1 MHTGGGPVPARPA
14 AVASPG
20 PTGHTA
26 TVPLSLDQA
35 AALEHVGDT
44 LYIGFNDDLEKI
56 VFPKLKT
63 VGGALIIE
71 ANGALVSISLPALE
85 RVTKYVHIHDNA
97 GLVGVELPRLKEVG
111 GEVSVVGCP
120 NLGTLKVASGAS
132 PARASRV
139 EVRDCAQEVYP
150 ALHVRTG

>member
-1 MHTGGGPVPARPA
+1 M
-14 AVASPG
+14 
-20 PTGHTA
+20 
-26 TVPLSLDQA
+26 PLSLDQA

-85 RVTKYVHIHDNA
+85 RVTKYLHIHDHA
-97 GLVGVELPRLKEVG
+97 GLVSVELPKLKAVG
-111 GEVSVVGCP
+111 GELSVVGCP
-120 NLGTLKVASGAS
+120 NLTSLKVATAS
-132 PARASRV
+132 QPAQATRI
-139 EVRDCAQEVYP
+139 EVRDCGQPIYP
-150 ALHVRTG
+150 GLHVRIG